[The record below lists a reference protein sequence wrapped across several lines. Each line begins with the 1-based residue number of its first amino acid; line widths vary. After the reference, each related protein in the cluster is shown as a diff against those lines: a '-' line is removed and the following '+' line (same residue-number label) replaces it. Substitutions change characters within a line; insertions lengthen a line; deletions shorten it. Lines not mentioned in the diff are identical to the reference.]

1 MASMW
6 RGLHNRR
13 MHTDPAH
20 PIAEREFVHSRLI
33 DAPRNRVF
41 AAIAD
46 PMRLARWWG
55 PNGFTSTF
63 EVFEFRPG
71 GAWRFVMHG
80 PDGKSYP
87 NENRF
92 IEIVAPQCVVVEHR
106 GAPHHFLLT
115 ITLAAQGARTLVG
128 WHQVF
133 DSAEEQQRIAAFV
146 ATANEQNLERL
157 AAEVQRGSPMPPLL
171 TARLTLRAFTPD
183 DAAFIVE
190 LLNDPDW
197 LRFIGDRQVRTQDD
211 ALAYLRKGDVAQAKH
226 GFSLSAVV
234 RTSDGAL
241 MGMCGLIRREGLSDV
256 DLGYAFLP
264 AYRGQGYAREA
275 AAAWLA
281 CGFERFG
288 LARIVA
294 ITSVD
299 NVASGKVLEAVGMRF
314 EKRLRVAGHDDDS
327 LLYAA
332 DMPLL

>member
-1 MASMW
+1 MTQDRPPSTA
-6 RGLHNRR
+6 
-13 MHTDPAH
+13 D
-20 PIAEREFVHSRLI
+20 REFVHSRLI
-33 DAPRNRVF
+33 DAPREQVF

-46 PMRLARWWG
+46 PARLTRWWG

-71 GAWRFVMHG
+71 GAWRFVLHG
-80 PDGKSYP
+80 PDGANYP

-92 IEIVAPQCVVVEHR
+92 TDIVAPERIELEHLS
-106 GAPHHFLLT
+106 ATHHFLMT
-115 ITLAAQGARTLVG
+115 ITLEADGERTRVG
-128 WHQVF
+128 WRQVF
-133 DSAEEQQRIAAFV
+133 DTAAERERIADV
-146 ATANEQNLERL
+146 VTPANEQNLDRL
-157 AAEVQRGSPMPPLL
+157 TAEVLRAPSMPPLQ

-190 LLNDPDW
+190 LLNDPGW

-211 ALAYLRKGDVAQAKH
+211 ARAYLRKGALALAKH
-226 GFSLSAVV
+226 GFSLSAVQ
-234 RTSDGAL
+234 RNSDGAL
-241 MGMCGLIRREGLSDV
+241 VGMCGLIRREGLDDV

-264 AYRGQGYAREA
+264 AFRGQGYAREA

-288 LARIVA
+288 LKRIVA

-299 NVASGKVLEAVGMRF
+299 NVASGKVLEAIGMRF
-314 EKRLRVAGHDDDS
+314 EQRMRVAGHEEDS

-332 DMPLL
+332 QAGEASTGST